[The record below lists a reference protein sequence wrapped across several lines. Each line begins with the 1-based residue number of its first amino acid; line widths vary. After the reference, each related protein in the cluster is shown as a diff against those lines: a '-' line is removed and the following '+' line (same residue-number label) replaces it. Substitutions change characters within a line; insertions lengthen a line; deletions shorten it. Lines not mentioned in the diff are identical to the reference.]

1 MIRTRL
7 HRAPRP
13 SRARTARRPGTTT
26 LELCV
31 ALAVVA
37 LTSAVVLPRV
47 GRALDGIAVQS
58 ATAAIASACA
68 VARSAAILRG
78 AIATVAVDEG
88 ERRVTVTVGDD
99 TVLAHALDTRPFRL
113 TLTAS
118 RDVIAYDPIGLGF
131 GAANTTVIARQ
142 GAAADTLY
150 TSRLGRVRR

>member
-1 MIRTRL
+1 MSHARR

-13 SRARTARRPGTTT
+13 SRARTVRRPGTSTI
-26 LELCV
+26 ELCV

-37 LTSAVVLPRV
+37 LTSAVALPRV

-58 ATAAIASACA
+58 ATSAIASACA
-68 VARSAAILRG
+68 LARSAAILRG
-78 AIATVAVDEG
+78 AIATVALDEG

-99 TVLAHALDTRPFRL
+99 TVLAHALDTPPFRL

-118 RDVIAYDPIGLGF
+118 RDVIAYDPIGLGL